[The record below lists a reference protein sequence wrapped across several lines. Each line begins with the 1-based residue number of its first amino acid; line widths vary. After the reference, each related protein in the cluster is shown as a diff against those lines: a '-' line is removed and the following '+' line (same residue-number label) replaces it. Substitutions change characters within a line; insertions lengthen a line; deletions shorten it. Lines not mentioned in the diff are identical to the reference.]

1 MKKFNV
7 YNLIFLNKF
16 IYLKKIFNYFFIL
29 YNNIKNNLNIE
40 LNLNWYYILIK
51 ILILKIKKYS
61 YIYKIYL

>member
-40 LNLNWYYILIK
+40 LNLN
-51 ILILKIKKYS
+51 
-61 YIYKIYL
+61 